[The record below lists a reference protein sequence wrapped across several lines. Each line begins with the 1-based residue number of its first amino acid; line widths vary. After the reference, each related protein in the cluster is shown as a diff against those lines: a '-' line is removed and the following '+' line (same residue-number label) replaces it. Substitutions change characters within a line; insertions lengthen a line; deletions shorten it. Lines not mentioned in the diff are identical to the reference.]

1 MKRILLILF
10 LFPFLGFG
18 QVDLVKWNGPT
29 TANPTI
35 FASPASAVTAGNIT
49 GNNINLQLNNSNEGF
64 KAFPWPTNF
73 TIDDTKYVEFS
84 LSAQSGYKIKLSS
97 FNFTYKANAN
107 IKRYQVRYSLDNFA
121 TSTLLIDEAAATSF
135 TNKSLS
141 LSDVTLYP
149 GAASIPI
156 KIRVYGYKL
165 TPNTWSDSAIDL
177 WTPNLT
183 QGGQNTSPTI
193 TGTVLAYDINDLN
206 ANDDIVETKEKKAIS
221 FNALSNDV
229 NYTGSLISYTQPPA
243 SAGTVTINNNI
254 LIFTPANGFTGK
266 TSFTYTLTKGAKSST
281 ATVYVFVNQL
291 VPRLIIWNGAVQTP
305 KAVVTDSN
313 ITGNDLTT
321 PSSNTLSIYENYF
334 NLLNVGTTNIDL
346 NKYVQVSITPKLN
359 KKLTLS
365 QFEFIYFSP
374 NNNQGAT
381 KYQVRYS
388 TDSGFTGGG
397 TVLIGETNAVKGT
410 DTKITASFPTATTV
424 SSTNAL
430 QTFYIRIYPY
440 GMLDVN
446 NNNNINFRIK
456 NDYGGDVG
464 PTISGVVDSANVLT
478 ANPDTATTSSNTA
491 LSIPIL
497 INDEGYSAL
506 QTISV
511 IQPPVSQ
518 GSVTVN
524 GTTDVT
530 FTPAT
535 GFTGAANFTYT
546 LFNGTSYSSATVT
559 VTVTP
564 PPCVASLIPGNN
576 YWKGYVYTYTGNTPM
591 ATTYVGTVV
600 ENPNFDRDIADGT
613 ITGNPLVQPNDFCG
627 AVPSDKFF
635 VRYLMNVTIA
645 EAGNYS
651 ITVGADDGYRLYIDD
666 VIVNG
671 INNWGT
677 HGYTTSFVK
686 QALSV
691 GEHKFR
697 LEYFENESLA
707 RVSFSYGLPKG
718 DPTLPFGDNVWNVY
732 GFSKPNLD
740 FNNTELRDSYS
751 GYYIDPN
758 LNIDSQKF
766 WNKTQSPSVN
776 NTAWNGIP
784 IQIDNFT
791 LTYRRKGF
799 PCGRY
804 QIQLVNCDDVA
815 QVYIDGTQV
824 FSQTYTVNGGLIN
837 NGAFYTLNKN
847 SQVEIRL
854 REDGGDANVAFNFI
868 EVPFVYNG
876 SVVPPAGSSITVNQ
890 DASIANNLEV
900 CSCYIAAGKTL
911 TVPENVTLTVNEKI
925 VVAADGKLVVKNNG
939 SLLQESDGI
948 FTGAANSFVMERTSA
963 PMKNFDFT
971 YWSSPVAGQTFVKLS
986 PNTLSD
992 KYMSYTG
999 AGWKVEAT
1007 SAVMKPGIGYIIR
1020 TPKAGLWGNGENVV
1034 FPYYQ
1039 GVKFI
1044 GKPNNGPVTGEAVAA
1059 GKFYLIGNPYPSA
1072 LNADELLFN
1081 NTNNSN
1087 ILNGTIYFW
1096 THNTAIQQSGSK
1108 YIYKSDDYASYN
1120 KTGGVRASTGAE
1132 RPSGF
1137 IAAGQSFFGSA
1148 KASGT
1153 IQFNNSMRVSGKNN
1167 QFFKPGKTA
1176 KSTVLEK
1183 NRLWINMSNDGGAFK
1198 QTLIGYITGATN
1210 EFEGDFDG
1218 VSFDGNSFIDFY
1230 SINANAKLTIQG
1242 RALPFT
1248 DTDEVPLGYRTVV
1261 AGNFTISI
1269 DNTDGILE
1277 GQRVYLED
1285 KVTNTISDI
1294 TAKDY
1299 VFTTKTGTF
1308 NDRFVLRYSNKTLG
1322 TGDFEIE
1329 DASVSVAIQNKT
1341 VTINSAV
1348 ENIEKVHIYDLSG
1361 KQLYKKENVDN
1372 ISWIIENLPSAQQVL
1387 VLKIFLQNGGYT
1399 TKKVLFR

>member
-18 QVDLVKWNGPT
+18 QVDLVKWNGPN

-35 FASPASAVTAGNIT
+35 LASPVSAVAAGNIT

-84 LSAQSGYKIKLSS
+84 LGAQSGYKVKLSS

-121 TSTLLIDEAAATSF
+121 TSFVLIDEAAATSF

-141 LSDVTLYP
+141 LSNVTLYP
-149 GAASIPI
+149 GAASTPI
-156 KIRVYGYKL
+156 KIRIYGYKL
-165 TPNTWSDSAIDL
+165 TPNTWSDSAIDI

-193 TGTVLAYDINDLN
+193 RGTVLTYDINDLN

-229 NYTGSLISYTQPPA
+229 NYTGSVISYTQPPS

-254 LIFTPANGFTGK
+254 FIFTPANGFTGK
-266 TSFTYTLTKGAKSST
+266 TSFTYTLTKGSKSSV
-281 ATVYVFVNQL
+281 ATVYASVNPVVAGL
-291 VPRLIIWNGAVQTP
+291 VIWNGAIQTP

-388 TDSGFTGGG
+388 TNPGFTGGG
-397 TVLIGETNAVKGT
+397 TVLMGETNAVKGA
-410 DTKITASFPTATTV
+410 DTKITASFPTGTTV

-464 PTISGVVDSANVLT
+464 PTVSGVVDSANVLT

-530 FTPAT
+530 FIPAT
-535 GFTGAANFTYT
+535 GFTGATNFTYT
-546 LFNGTSYSSATVT
+546 LFNGTTYSSAIVT

-564 PPCVASLIPGNN
+564 PPCVASSIPGNN

-591 ATTYVGTVV
+591 ATTYVGSIA
-600 ENPNFDRDIADGT
+600 ENPNFDRDIAAGT
-613 ITGNPLVQPNDFCG
+613 ITGNLLVEPNNFCG
-627 AVPSDKFF
+627 TAPSDKFF
-635 VRYLMNVTIA
+635 VKYLMDVTIT

-651 ITVGADDGYRLYIDD
+651 ITVGADDGYRLFIDD
-666 VIVNG
+666 VPVNG
-671 INNWGT
+671 INNWNT
-677 HGYTTSFVK
+677 HGYTTSFAK
-686 QALSV
+686 HALSV
-691 GEHKFR
+691 GVHKFR

-707 RVSFSYGLPKG
+707 RVSFTYGLPKG

-732 GFSKPNLD
+732 GFSKANLD

-766 WNKTQSPSVN
+766 WHKTQSPSVN

-815 QVYIDGTQV
+815 QVYIDGKQV

-837 NGAFYTLNKN
+837 NGAFYALNKN

-876 SVVPPAGSSITVNQ
+876 SVVPPVGSSITINQ
-890 DASIANNLEV
+890 DSNVTNNLEV

-911 TVPENVTLTVNEKI
+911 TVPENVTFKVNEKV
-925 VVAADGKLVVKNNG
+925 VVAADGKLLIKNNG
-939 SLLQESDGI
+939 SLLQESNGVY
-948 FTGAANSFVMERTSA
+948 TGAANSFVMERTST
-963 PMKNFDFT
+963 PMKDFDFT
-971 YWSSPVAGQTFVKLS
+971 YWSSPVSGQTFYNLS
-986 PNTLSD
+986 PDTFYD
-992 KYMSYTG
+992 KYLSYSST
-999 AGWKVEAT
+999 GWKVEKQL
-1007 SAVMKPGIGYIIR
+1007 AVMTPGTGYIIR
-1020 TPKAGLWGNGENVV
+1020 VPRPNFWPNPSDPAYAQ
-1034 FPYYQ
+1034 P
-1039 GVKFI
+1039 VKFI
-1044 GKPNNGPVTGEAVAA
+1044 GIPNNGDIDGELVTA
-1059 GKFYLIGNPYPSA
+1059 GKFHLVGNPYPSA
-1072 LNADELLFN
+1072 IDADTFLLSEPN
-1081 NTNNSN
+1081 HTT
-1087 ILNGTIYFW
+1087 LYGTIYFW
-1096 THNTAIQQSGSK
+1096 THSSAVKREGGQ
-1108 YIYKSDDYASYN
+1108 YIYAANDYASYN
-1120 KTGGVRASTGAE
+1120 AVGGVATLPSSMGGSP
-1132 RPSGF
+1132 PSGK
-1137 IAAGQSFFGSA
+1137 IAAGQSFFASA
-1148 KASGT
+1148 KISGR
-1153 IQFNNSMRVSGKNN
+1153 IKFNNSMRIAGENS
-1167 QFFKPGKTA
+1167 QFFKPGKTS
-1176 KSTVLEK
+1176 KTSSIEK
-1183 NRLWINMSNDGGAFK
+1183 HRLWLNMTNSEGAFK
-1198 QTLIGYITGATN
+1198 QTLIGYVTGATN
-1210 EFEGDFDG
+1210 DYEGDFDG

-1230 SINANAKLTIQG
+1230 SVYKTSKLVIQG
-1242 RALPFT
+1242 RGLPF
-1248 DTDEVPLGYRTVV
+1248 DQNDLVPIGYRSSI
-1261 AGNFTISI
+1261 AGDFTIGI
-1269 DNTDGILE
+1269 DQADGLLAS
-1277 GQRVYLED
+1277 QKVYLED
-1285 KVTNTISDI
+1285 KLTNSIHELTSKEYTFT
-1294 TAKDY
+1294 TAK
-1299 VFTTKTGTF
+1299 GTF
-1308 NDRFVLRYSNKTLG
+1308 NDRFVVKYTNKTLG
-1322 TGDFEIE
+1322 TGDFEATANDLE
-1329 DASVSVAIQNKT
+1329 VVVKNKNI
-1341 VTINSAV
+1341 TIISEK
-1348 ENIEKVHIYDLSG
+1348 ENIDKVFIYDISG
-1361 KQLYKKENVDN
+1361 KQLYQKNKIGNVQL
-1372 ISWIIENLPSAQQVL
+1372 IIQNLGIPNQVL
-1387 VLKIFLQNGGYT
+1387 LIKVILENGYET
-1399 TKKVLFR
+1399 TKKIIF